1 VPIRTSPNLLLLGA
15 AGSAAAI
22 AGAIACRDWLR
33 YPYPDMQTLDFQRG
47 WLHRWSVSL
56 VSIRVGYR
64 DAPIYCV
71 LVRNGGDWFPGRSI
85 QRIGTNRT
93 RGQADARPGSG
104 VPHLPQPAVRQRQPP
119 ARRARLPGSHP
130 GFAVHQLVAAA
141 GPMHALRDG
150 ALRPGGRPQASGATP
165 PRCLTSSAR
174 RPCVGGR
181 FVRFRRPLS

>member
-93 RGQADARPGSG
+93 RGWHGLAFTDRFEAVKRMHVLVQEFRTYHSRPCDSGNLQPGGPGCLGVIQGSQFTSWW
-104 VPHLPQPAVRQRQPP
+104 LPPDPCTLYEMELSGQVAALKPP
-119 ARRARLPGSHP
+119 ARRLR
-130 GFAVHQLVAAA
+130 AA
-141 GPMHALRDG
+141 
-150 ALRPGGRPQASGATP
+150 
-165 PRCLTSSAR
+165 
-174 RPCVGGR
+174 
-181 FVRFRRPLS
+181 